1 MCLFSSKQL
10 ERDPAETTA
19 NLLVA
24 LVSHFNGSG
33 IPTRT
38 ILAPDHFAAPT
49 SARAT
54 NALWFLAL
62 ALALIV
68 SLLAILAKQWINMF
82 TSRMRS
88 PVSDL
93 RQWAH
98 RHRAFRDGIDRWHLN
113 AFITS
118 ISAVLHSAVV
128 LFLIGLLVHLFARDI
143 VIFGIVAGVT
153 SMVVGFY
160 LAATLAPLYDAT
172 CPTATPLLIYGRR
185 MSRAVLH
192 AFRLLFNL
200 CIRSNPH
207 RDREPEIEALSRRA
221 NKDSP
226 PWDLDRIL
234 PHPDGAEGA
243 SRDVQILLRMAT
255 QLPTGSNVDV
265 ALDAIGGLSL
275 ATHRQYL
282 HGVDLGPIRDL
293 IRRRLNLFGTTA
305 GAAMLDPAAVARLLR
320 SSIVIESR
328 SKSPPWAEFDNVALA
343 LTSIKTHDIFALSAA
358 LQLHFQQHRFQ
369 RLQQQQQQRL
379 QQKQVQQYLQS
390 LQQQQQLQEQEQEL
404 QEKQQQI
411 QEMLQPLQLPQ
422 ELQEQLQELQEL
434 RQALKLLRQAPQLK
448 WQQEVQAFLQAN
460 NLLRQQQLKHLAFS
474 VAEPIAR
481 WNLQAQSGS
490 ALRSAHPI
498 TLPVRAALLDKIVHA
513 HLIDLDTQLIDLG
526 LSATL
531 MIAFGAEPSLCRMCH
546 DFVTPLT
553 VTTLNQAL
561 LGIPNCPT
569 QGPLVSPADS
579 RLRAI
584 ALWARIA
591 LNRTY
596 LSAHEPI
603 IDKVYS
609 YLLTQWHD
617 DADRFE
623 RLTMVELRGLVLSP
637 AQLNLPATARAT
649 LCTITKSAP
658 VAAESFDLHV
668 GIVCDILQ
676 GVTLD
681 EMVATSPNIAQTVS
695 SIVRPWV
702 AEQPVDDFTRISNV
716 LEPHAPTTASGSTAP
731 VSAWEIIRPYLVGS
745 ADVDLLAMFSARAAA
760 MLSTRVQAGTNDGSH
775 VAYERLLGGG
785 VGRRLILSQDHR
797 DLALEIARKTH
808 LIATTWWE
816 EMRGELSAIQVG
828 GGSGQWQPTEGFED
842 GATFVRRVEDTA

>member
-1 MCLFSSKQL
+1 LHAVSTQLTRFSSSKQL

-19 NLLVA
+19 NLLDA

-128 LFLIGLLVHLFARDI
+128 LFLIGLLVHLFTRDI

-160 LAATLAPLYDAT
+160 LAATLAPLFDAT

-185 MSRAVLH
+185 MFRAVLH

-200 CIRSNPH
+200 YIRPNPQ
-207 RDREPEIEALSRRA
+207 RDREPEIEALSHVA
-221 NKDSP
+221 NMDSP

-243 SRDVQILLRMAT
+243 SRDVQILLLMAT
-255 QLPTGSNVDV
+255 HLPTGSNVDV
-265 ALDAIGGLSL
+265 ALDAVGGLSL
-275 ATHRQYL
+275 ARHRQYL
-282 HGVDLGPIRDL
+282 HGVDLGLIRDL

-305 GAAMLDPAAVARLLR
+305 GAAIPDPAAVARLLR
-320 SSIVIESR
+320 SSIVIES
-328 SKSPPWAEFDNVALA
+328 SPESPSWAEFDSVALA

-358 LQLHFQQHRFQ
+358 LQLHLQHPRPAQLQDLQLLLQQIVQELPPQVLDQIIYYVQQLSRLASRTLLHQLQHQLPHQQQ
-369 RLQQQQQQRL
+369 RQQQQTLLRIWMQYP
-379 QQKQVQQYLQS
+379 QVQQGL
-390 LQQQQQLQEQEQEL
+390 
-404 QEKQQQI
+404 
-411 QEMLQPLQLPQ
+411 
-422 ELQEQLQELQEL
+422 
-434 RQALKLLRQAPQLK
+434 QALTPIK
-448 WQQEVQAFLQAN
+448 
-460 NLLRQQQLKHLAFS
+460 NLLRQRQLKQLAYT

-490 ALRSAHPI
+490 GSPSAHPI
-498 TLPVRAALLDKIVHA
+498 TFPVRATLLDKIIHA
-513 HLIDLDTQLIDLG
+513 NLIDSDTQLIDLG

-531 MIAFGAEPSLCRMCH
+531 MIAFGAEPSLCRICH
-546 DFVTPLT
+546 DFVTPPT
-553 VTTLNQAL
+553 VKTLHQAL

-569 QGPLVSPADS
+569 QGPLVSPADW

-617 DADRFE
+617 GDDRFE
-623 RLTMVELRGLVLSP
+623 PLTMVELRGLVLSP

-649 LCTITKSAP
+649 LCTITESAP
-658 VAAESFDLHV
+658 VAADSFDLHV

-676 GVTLD
+676 GVTLE
-681 EMVATSPNIAQTVS
+681 EMVATSPNIAETVS

-702 AEQPVDDFTRISNV
+702 ADQPVDDFARISNV
-716 LEPHAPTTASGSTAP
+716 LEPHVPTTASGSTAP
-731 VSAWEIIRPYLVGS
+731 VSTWEIIRPYLVGS
-745 ADVDLLAMFSARAAA
+745 VDAGLLAMFSERAAA
-760 MLSTRVQAGTNDGSH
+760 MLSTRVHAGTNEGLD

-785 VGRRLILSQDHR
+785 VGRRLILSQGHR
-797 DLALEIARKTH
+797 DLALEIAQKAH
-808 LIATTWWE
+808 LIATAWWE
-816 EMRGELSAIQVG
+816 EMRGELNVIEVG
-828 GGSGQWQPTEGFED
+828 GGSGQWQPTEGFDD
-842 GATFVRRVEDTA
+842 GAAFVRRVEDTA